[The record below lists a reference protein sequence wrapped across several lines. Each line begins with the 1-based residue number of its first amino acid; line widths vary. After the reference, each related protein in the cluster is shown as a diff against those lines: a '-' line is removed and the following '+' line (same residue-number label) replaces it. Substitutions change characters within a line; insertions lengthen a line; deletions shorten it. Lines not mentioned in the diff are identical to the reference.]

1 MASHTTKK
9 RSYKK
14 HTSKKTTHKGGDIQM
29 FGYTCTKNEE
39 ENNDNKES
47 PEVEEEES
55 PEVEEEE
62 SSEVE
67 EEESSEVDEEED
79 DTIVGSGKKGR
90 KSKKSTKKGRKSSNK
105 KRKTM
110 KKKGKSAWTTFVTE
124 LYRKNKQKN
133 PVYMFKTA
141 LKDAA
146 KIYKK

>member
-1 MASHTTKK
+1 MTSHTTKK

-14 HTSKKTTHKGGDIQM
+14 RTSKKTTHKGGSLICD
-29 FGYTCTKNEE
+29 TLCPTKKEEPEE
-39 ENNDNKES
+39 ESPEVDEEES
-47 PEVEEEES
+47 PEVDEEERPEVEEEER
-55 PEVEEEE
+55 PDE
-62 SSEVE
+62 
-67 EEESSEVDEEED
+67 DEEKD

-105 KRKTM
+105 KHKTM
-110 KKKGKSAWTTFVTE
+110 KKKGKSAWTTFVTD

-133 PVYMFKTA
+133 PVYMFKNA

>member
-1 MASHTTKK
+1 MTSHTTKK

-14 HTSKKTTHKGGDIQM
+14 RTSKKTTHKGGSLICD
-29 FGYTCTKNEE
+29 TLCPTKKEEPEE
-39 ENNDNKES
+39 ESPEVDEEER

-55 PEVEEEE
+55 PEVEEEK
-62 SSEVE
+62 
-67 EEESSEVDEEED
+67 D

-105 KRKTM
+105 KHKTM
-110 KKKGKSAWTTFVTE
+110 KKKGKSAWTTFVTD

-133 PVYMFKTA
+133 PVYMFKNA